1 MTVGTKGT
9 LTYKDNTTAMVE
21 LLHKTTSTEG
31 KETFWFAYEKDEED
45 NKQIKCISSYDKRAV
60 FPLPKQLIPQVFV
73 ANEDKPVAE
82 DDIDDLGAQMASKG
96 NVPKGF
102 EDLRAQMASNG
113 NVPKGFEDCTKLYSA
128 NPKGQGLYKVY
139 IGYNP
144 STNSFHISF
153 GLHNIMIVSKE
164 RMLFMMTSFSSLSVN
179 SLISQGENLEKIQ
192 ESCGEIAKDSDFNI
206 MDIKKGKLYE
216 PEQKLIRGDA
226 DDIKSAINQDELQE
240 LEGDTSSDKK
250 SSAEQDLQEVKA
262 LQEDFEEHTKSMT
275 EEEKQLYENELSKK
289 QKEALEEQT
298 SSFEKELLGSI
309 ESEEDKEYNF
319 EYFFN
324 IHKTQGSAALK
335 EELSKLSKED
345 REPMIIKIKEEYK
358 QIKLSKTQSN
368 DTDTEEDKE

>member
-102 EDLRAQMASNG
+102 ED
-113 NVPKGFEDCTKLYSA
+113 CTKLYSA

-153 GLHNIMIVSKE
+153 GLNNIMTVSKE

-216 PEQKLIRGDA
+216 PKQKLIRGDA

-262 LQEDFEEHTKSMT
+262 LQEDFEEYTKSMT
-275 EEEKQLYENELSKK
+275 EEEKHLYENELSKK
-289 QKEALEEQT
+289 QEEALEEQT